1 MLTQSQAAYTIRPLW
16 ALTKPKSPFWVGLF
30 YIFDKLL
37 AVPTARVARKLAP
50 LAFGTGLSLL
60 GALPPN
66 PHPSLLSLI
75 PLLSFTQSHS
85 LTQFYSVSFPYSVL
99 LSLIP

>member
-1 MLTQSQAAYTIRPLW
+1 VLTNVEFPFQAILH
-16 ALTKPKSPFWVGLF
+16 PFRVGLF
-30 YIFDKLL
+30 YIIDKLL

-66 PHPSLLSLI
+66 PHPSLNAI
-75 PLLSFTQSHS
+75 
-85 LTQFYSVSFPYSVL
+85 SFPYSVL
-99 LSLIP
+99 LSLIPLLSFT